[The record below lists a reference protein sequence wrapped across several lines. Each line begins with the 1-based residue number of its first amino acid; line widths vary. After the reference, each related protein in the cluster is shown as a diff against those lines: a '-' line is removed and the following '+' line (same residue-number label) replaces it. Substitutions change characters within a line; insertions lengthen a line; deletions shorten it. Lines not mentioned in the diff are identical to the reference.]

1 MEEKENKQK
10 YKSTIDKYFAQTAK
24 AYRTWVEGN
33 EEERNFLQIAVE
45 DTGDVSE
52 EGRKGFDFHIAYSCK
67 PNLIASGL
75 AQTMQKDEFLRQII
89 IEVARRFLITN
100 ERKMKDNETSN

>member
-1 MEEKENKQK
+1 MAEKENKK
-10 YKSTIDKYFAQTAK
+10 HKSTIDKYFSRTAK
-24 AYRTWVEGN
+24 AYRTWVEEN

-75 AQTMQKDEFLRQII
+75 AQTMQKDECLRDII
-89 IEVARRFLITN
+89 IEAARRFYITN
-100 ERKMKDNETSN
+100 ERKMKDNEKSN